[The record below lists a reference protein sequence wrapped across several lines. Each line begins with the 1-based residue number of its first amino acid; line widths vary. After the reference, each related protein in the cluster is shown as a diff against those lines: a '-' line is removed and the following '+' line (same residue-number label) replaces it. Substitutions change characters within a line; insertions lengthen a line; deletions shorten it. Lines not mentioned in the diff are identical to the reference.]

1 MKTLFKVLTYVVF
14 PLLIILLVY
23 LVYDSVMQPVRFQKE
38 VDRREA
44 VPTVG
49 SFLPPTR

>member
-23 LVYDSVMQPVRFQKE
+23 LVYDSVMQPQIPERS
-38 VDRREA
+38 R
-44 VPTVG
+44 
-49 SFLPPTR
+49 